1 MGDFRRVWPKVRRF
15 PPESSSLLWS
25 WSWSW
30 FCSVLCRLKRPVP
43 RRKYGLL
50 SNYDDSVEM
59 VEGESEEDDTLY
71 EARSLHRSEVI
82 HFLCAFSLQ
91 LWLIWGVVD
100 PCFMVAWTRMD
111 LINKNVPPGQISC
124 LASLTFDLVFQLT
137 NMTGVLC
144 VSV

>member
-1 MGDFRRVWPKVRRF
+1 
-15 PPESSSLLWS
+15 
-25 WSWSW
+25 
-30 FCSVLCRLKRPVP
+30 
-43 RRKYGLL
+43 
-50 SNYDDSVEM
+50 M

-71 EARSLHRSEVI
+71 EARSLRRSEVI